1 MLVRIVRLT
10 IDPDELNTFL
20 EKFDTAAPKIR
31 RFPGCTHLELWQ
43 DLDTPNICTTCSHWA
58 DSEALNAYRD
68 SELFRST
75 WTTVKPLFAAPP
87 DAHSYTVSRPA
98 ASIDRAASNRN
109 GENG

>member
-10 IDPDELNTFL
+10 IDPEELDTFL
-20 EKFDTAAPKIR
+20 QEFDAAAPRIR
-31 RFPGCTHLELWQ
+31 QFPGCNHLELWKA
-43 DLDTPNICTTCSHWA
+43 LDRPNICTTCSHWV

-75 WTTVKPLFAAPP
+75 WSTVKPLFAAPP

-98 ASIDRAASNRN
+98 ASIERAANNLDVKN
-109 GENG
+109 G